1 MENIIVIVKH
11 PNKACEIMELAKD
24 IREYKKI
31 ITSSQIGEKNDSKTT
46 VQNHS
51 INSNIVAWADPMYFA
66 NYPFNCE
73 INGIRYFGTI
83 ILTGYDIKS
92 NEVRSL
98 TPQEIAFIQNFDKRI
113 MENQL
118 KQEKVIRPL
127 LQLAH
132 DITCDVL
139 AERNTLKE
147 RLQVVVKMPHC
158 NAFTMFLPK
167 EKFHEAVRKF
177 FNGNLY
183 DASHKNIWINHEIVH
198 HKDNSRLLVFYN
210 EEAYQHFDKPS
221 LLVTPKLS
229 ENELVDDIEFFG
241 GVIIA
246 KAEGTEMKSLSD
258 VEANKLAIEYSTSS
272 RLGVQHVIY

>member
-24 IREYKKI
+24 IKEYKRI
-31 ITSSQIGEKNDSKTT
+31 ITSSQVGEKNDSKTI

-51 INSNIVAWADPMYFA
+51 INSKIVAWADPMYFA
-66 NYPFNCE
+66 KYPFNCD
-73 INGIRYFGTI
+73 INGIKFFGSI
-83 ILTGYDIKS
+83 IFTGYNIEK

-98 TPQEIAFIQNFDKRI
+98 TQNEIVYIQNFDKWI
-113 MENQL
+113 MERQQ
-118 KQEKVIRPL
+118 KQEKAIQPL

-132 DITCDVL
+132 DITCDTL
-139 AERNTLKE
+139 AERNTSKE
-147 RLQVVVKMPHC
+147 KLQVVVKMPNC

-167 EKFHEAVRKF
+167 DKFHEAVRKF

-183 DASHKNIWINHEIVH
+183 DASHNNVWIKQEIVH
-198 HKDNSRLLVFYN
+198 HEGNSRLLVFYN
-210 EEAYQHFDKPS
+210 EEAYQRFDKPS

-229 ENELVDDIEFFG
+229 ENESQEEIEFFG

-258 VEANKLAIEYSTSS
+258 VEANKLAIEYTSSS
-272 RLGVQHVIY
+272 RLVEVLA